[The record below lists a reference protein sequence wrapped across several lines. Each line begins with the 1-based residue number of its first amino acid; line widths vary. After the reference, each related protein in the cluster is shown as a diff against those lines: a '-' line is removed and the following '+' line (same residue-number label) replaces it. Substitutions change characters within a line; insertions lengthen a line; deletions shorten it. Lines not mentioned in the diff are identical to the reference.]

1 MNKNINRNSPMTEDQ
16 ALINFRHLSLQVV

>member
-1 MNKNINRNSPMTEDQ
+1 MTEDQ